1 MFLRHPYL
9 LEMGLFHELADVI
22 LPLDVI
28 EIDVFLVSAFDY
40 KLDVVLVGSAR
51 KEIIDNK
58 IIEAR
63 GQDRT

>member
-1 MFLRHPYL
+1 
-9 LEMGLFHELADVI
+9 MGLFHELADVI